1 MRRSERRW
9 AVVAAAGRGE
19 RFGRRQPK
27 QYSPLLGRPVLSW
40 ALGALLEETSIEAVV
55 VALAP
60 GDRRFARLPESRDA
74 RVRTCTGGARRE
86 LSVANALRSLEALE
100 GGARDEDWVLVHDAA
115 RPCLR
120 RSDVRALIAGVGDDA
135 VGGLLAVPLGDTL
148 KAAAADG
155 RSERTVP
162 REDLWRALTPQMFRF
177 GVLRRALAL
186 CLDRE
191 RSVTDEAAAVELLG
205 LRPRLVRGRGDN
217 LKVTHPEDLALAGA
231 ILAAAGRQ

>member
-1 MRRSERRW
+1 MSVRARHW

-19 RFGRRQPK
+19 RFGHGQPK
-27 QYSPLLGRPVLSW
+27 QYARLGGRAVLSW
-40 ALGALLEETSIEAVV
+40 SLGALLEESSIAAVV

-60 GDRRFARLPESRDA
+60 GDRRFARLAEARSP
-74 RVRTCTGGARRE
+74 RVRSCEGGARRE
-86 LSVANALRSLEALE
+86 LSVANALRALE
-100 GGARDEDWVLVHDAA
+100 SEARDTDWVLVHDAA

-120 RSDVRALIAGVGDDA
+120 RSDVRALIDAVADDP

-148 KAAAADG
+148 KAAADDG
-155 RSERTVP
+155 RCDRTVP
-162 REDLWRALTPQMFRF
+162 REGLWRALTPQMFRY

-186 CLDRE
+186 CIDRE

-217 LKVTHPEDLALAGA
+217 LKVTHREDLVLAGA
-231 ILAAAGRQ
+231 ILGAARRR